1 MPSSK
6 EKLLTLIHS
15 GTLQNIELAL
25 VLNKEVGLDLS
36 DYPFIYKW
44 LNEHVSNS
52 LIRHK
57 IDMMQTNALYPII
70 PLANKI
76 YGLLSL
82 TELSIRS
89 KVHEAYGVLFNPEFF
104 SDIDSIPEQIGLLK
118 NLRSITIYEQK
129 CQQLPQSFSQ
139 LNQLTY
145 LSIKK
150 CSLSILPSSFGNLKQ
165 LEHLDLIRND
175 LQLLPD
181 SITQLPSLK
190 KLYLGANQLKQLPT
204 SIGQLKAIEI
214 LDLFSHDDAWYPP
227 DYTDWVAYSGWLDDD
242 FSLPEV
248 IEILK
253 KSNEYTFLRSK
264 SNASNQIKALPES
277 IGALKALKRLYLG
290 ANNLKTLPDS
300 IGHLKNL
307 ELLHVVSNQLEVLPS
322 SIGDLERLEILDLAN
337 NSLRELPPSISALT
351 SLKFLNL
358 HANPLNPQDIE
369 QLRIAL
375 PHCEILHSPPEVL
388 PSKKRRKFSIK
399 EALKKFFHLDKN
411 N

>member
-25 VLNKEVGLDLS
+25 VLNKEIGLDLS

-52 LIRHK
+52 LIDHK
-57 IDMMQTNALYPII
+57 IDMMQTNALYPIS

-82 TELSIRS
+82 TELNIRS

-104 SDIDSIPEQIGLLK
+104 SDIYSIPEQIGLLK

-150 CSLSILPSSFGNLKQ
+150 CSLSILPSSFGNLTQ
-165 LEHLDLIRND
+165 LEHLDLIRNE

-227 DYTDWVAYSGWLDDD
+227 NETDWLPYSGWLDDE
-242 FSLPEV
+242 FFLPDV
-248 IEILK
+248 IDILK
-253 KSNEYTFLRSK
+253 KSNKYTFLRSGR
-264 SNASNQIKALPES
+264 NASNQIKALPES
-277 IGALKALKRLYLG
+277 IGALKTLKRLYLG

-322 SIGDLERLEILDLAN
+322 SIGDLERLKILDLAN

-358 HANPLNPQDIE
+358 HANPLNPHDIE
-369 QLRIAL
+369 QLRVAL
-375 PHCEILHSPPEVL
+375 PHCEILHSPPPPDIL
-388 PSKKRRKFSIK
+388 PPKTRRKFSVK
-399 EALKKFFHLDKN
+399 EALKKFFSFR
-411 N
+411 